1 MSLILQLSLF
11 FISTGFTAAH
21 ESNETQPNLECLNDY
36 DTEMVCCL
44 RSEKLNNC
52 PEYKLNISLI
62 TIPDE
67 VFTCSFVDVSP
78 NVCECKFQIQGF
90 VLESFKANLWRGEKN
105 LLFKEIDIANSI
117 KPKRPTIVSVSL
129 TENGNFLITW
139 DTNYT
144 SPLQK
149 TFSDSLST
157 ELAYGVKGGKDNSTQ
172 VIRLEKGRT
181 EYEIVGRN
189 LQPNSDYVVRA
200 RVSTDYNHNVRSSDY
215 SQPYEFKT
223 SIFIQDILKIL
234 ISILCVSLIIFI
246 STLFYCYIKII
257 KQWWDKIPVPKI
269 AQSFEKTVPHL
280 SSFGSDFSRVYL
292 ETSKQDPVK
301 DKMWISTPQ
310 VGVSCE
316 DSLQSLGKSGDSSQV
331 IYAQTVSED
340 AEDNVNG
347 NEAQCELLE
356 EYKSANQMQSNRA
369 NIDIQRESGNSSGS
383 SFSNKCYLGSD
394 SSGSSFLNQ
403 SITHSAYPSNESE
416 NSFSALSK
424 NLDPV
429 IPTDFEYGPCNSC
442 SVSADSTQFTP
453 LSTETI
459 MVPGYQSVNE
469 LLDHG
474 NKPEDQVFISY
485 HNDINLIMVKTI
497 PKDLLSVPLPGD
509 DNMIIPVD
517 DSYQSFPSLDQ
528 NTWSSDRSTELEQNI
543 AQAVAQTAHHSMSC
557 VSQQFLRFYNNYMG
571 KLSIDFLTTMRT
583 TVLLLQLFIPF
594 SLPESYDIYAILSIS
609 FPKSVNANSIGYI
622 LSSQRTSQLLCIE
635 ERSFCSLKKSTL
647 VKASTQV
654 ICLEKG

>member
-1 MSLILQLSLF
+1 MGLILQLSLF
-11 FISTGFTAAH
+11 LISTGFTAAT
-21 ESNETQPNLECLNDY
+21 ESNEPQPSLECLNDY
-36 DTEMVCCL
+36 DMEMVCRL

-52 PEYKLNISLI
+52 PEYKLSISLI

-67 VFTCSFVDVSP
+67 VFTCSFVNVSP
-78 NVCECKFQIQGF
+78 DVCECKFQIQGF
-90 VLESFKANLWRGEKN
+90 VLESFEANLWSGEKN
-105 LLFKEIDIANSI
+105 LLLKEIDIANSI
-117 KPKRPTIVSVSL
+117 KPKRPTIVSVNQ
-129 TENGNFLITW
+129 TENGNFRITW

-144 SPLQK
+144 SPLRK

-157 ELAYGVKGGKDNSTQ
+157 ELTYGVKGGKND

-189 LQPNSDYVVRA
+189 LQPNSDYVVMA
-200 RVSTDYNHNVRSSDY
+200 RVSTDYNQNLRFSDY
-215 SQPYEFKT
+215 SQPYEFRT
-223 SIFIQDILKIL
+223 PIFIQDVLKIL
-234 ISILCVSLIIFI
+234 IPILCISLIIFI

-269 AQSFEKTVPHL
+269 APSFEKTVPPL
-280 SSFGSDFSRVYL
+280 PPFGGDFSRVCL
-292 ETSKQDPVK
+292 ETSKLDPVK

-316 DSLQSLGKSGDSSQV
+316 DSLQSLGRSGDSSQV

-340 AEDNVNG
+340 AEDNVSG

-356 EYKSANQMQSNRA
+356 EYKSANQVQSNGA

-394 SSGSSFLNQ
+394 TSGSCFLSQ

-416 NSFSALSK
+416 NSFPALTK
-424 NLDPV
+424 ILDPV
-429 IPTDFEYGPCNSC
+429 IPTDFDYSPCNGC

-474 NKPEDQVFISY
+474 NKPEDQAFISY
-485 HNDINLIMVKTI
+485 HNDINLIMAKTI
-497 PKDLLSVPLPGD
+497 PKNPLSIPSPGE

-528 NTWSSDRSTELEQNI
+528 NTWSSDRSTELEQHI
-543 AQAVAQTAHHSMSC
+543 AQAVAQSAHHSMSC
-557 VSQQFLRFYNNYMG
+557 VNQQ
-571 KLSIDFLTTMRT
+571 
-583 TVLLLQLFIPF
+583 VHAP
-594 SLPESYDIYAILSIS
+594 
-609 FPKSVNANSIGYI
+609 
-622 LSSQRTSQLLCIE
+622 
-635 ERSFCSLKKSTL
+635 SLKGLCGPVLNISPGIQIDCSYQR
-647 VKASTQV
+647 V
-654 ICLEKG
+654 